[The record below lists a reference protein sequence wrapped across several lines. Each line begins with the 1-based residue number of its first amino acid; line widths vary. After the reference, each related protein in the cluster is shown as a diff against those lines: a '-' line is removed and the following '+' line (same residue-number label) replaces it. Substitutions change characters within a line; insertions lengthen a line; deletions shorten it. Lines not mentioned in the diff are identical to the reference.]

1 MLEFD
6 GAAQKFR
13 EGLGSTAG
21 EVAELWA
28 WAVAA
33 SSG

>member
-6 GAAQKFR
+6 GTGLKTR
-13 EGLGSTAG
+13 EVLGSRAA